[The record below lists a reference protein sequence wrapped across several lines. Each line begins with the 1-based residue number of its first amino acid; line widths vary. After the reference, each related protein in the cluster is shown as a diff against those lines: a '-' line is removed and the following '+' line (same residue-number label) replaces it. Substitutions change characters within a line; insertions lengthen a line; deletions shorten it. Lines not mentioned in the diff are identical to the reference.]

1 MKNGVC
7 PGRSLIWV
15 CKPVLSVWPTWV
27 LDTILALRAICSVIP
42 DGCFSSSGCP
52 LRPGVSLDCI
62 FWIPA
67 LLLVGNVQRER
78 NIQRVFSC
86 LPDFWMDL
94 VKHKDGQRQGDTL
107 DLMWNLDHSLRI
119 YQTGFVI
126 LQRLLLYQRLNSQSL
141 LSNNLYYRLAI
152 FKERSLSL
160 IHPGLAGIWFALF
173 LDSLSAERPSIPPPL
188 PGVWENGNFV
198 WEGFFFNQ
206 GCLVLFLS
214 SKNNRLLPSAV

>member
-15 CKPVLSVWPTWV
+15 CKPVLSVWPTCV

-42 DGCFSSSGCP
+42 DGRFSSSGCP

-67 LLLVGNVQRER
+67 LLLVGNAQRER

-94 VKHKDGQRQGDTL
+94 VKHTDGQRQGDTL

-119 YQTGFVI
+119 YQTGFVS

-152 FKERSLSL
+152 FKERSLSHSPWISWHL
-160 IHPGLAGIWFALF
+160 
-173 LDSLSAERPSIPPPL
+173 
-188 PGVWENGNFV
+188 V
-198 WEGFFFNQ
+198 
-206 GCLVLFLS
+206 CLVLRQPLCRETLHS
-214 SKNNRLLPSAV
+214 STSPGSLREREFCLRGIFF